1 MMFRSQG
8 SFQELLKKDIHDVN
22 VQFNLRLAFK
32 IQKFFSSGK
41 LRGKMI
47 QKWIIFLHENNKVF
61 VYYGQ
66 RDMKIFRIYGYW

>member
-32 IQKFFSSGK
+32 IQKFFHRES
-41 LRGKMI
+41 
-47 QKWIIFLHENNKVF
+47 
-61 VYYGQ
+61 
-66 RDMKIFRIYGYW
+66 

>member
-32 IQKFFSSGK
+32 IQKFFIGK
-41 LRGKMI
+41 AKRKDDSEMDHL
-47 QKWIIFLHENNKVF
+47 FCT
-61 VYYGQ
+61 
-66 RDMKIFRIYGYW
+66 KITRSLSTMDKEI